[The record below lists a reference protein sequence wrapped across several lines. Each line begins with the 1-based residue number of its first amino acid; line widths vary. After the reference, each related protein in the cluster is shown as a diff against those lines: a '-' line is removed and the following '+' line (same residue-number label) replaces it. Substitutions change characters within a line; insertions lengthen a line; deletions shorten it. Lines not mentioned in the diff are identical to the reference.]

1 MCFCV
6 CAIGSVCVSAV
17 RAYTCVCT
25 LAWGPMDGQS
35 LSLRSC
41 SSRPCVLAAHARE
54 FMRLRGTCPRPQRKR
69 PNPERRRANHAP
81 ISPGRKRTP
90 GWPANGRSRAKC
102 PVGAQ
107 GGGTLEA
114 DAEGE
119 NGGAEKG
126 LADAA
131 GGAGGNHCVDL
142 PHRGRLF
149 ARARALASSRGA
161 RSHGGSP
168 VVRANARGR
177 AGKRLGS
184 PPRRPWR
191 RGRA

>member
-1 MCFCV
+1 M
-6 CAIGSVCVSAV
+6 SAV

-90 GWPANGRSRAKC
+90 EWPANGRSRAKC

-142 PHRGRLF
+142 PRGGRRARSF
-149 ARARALASSRGA
+149 ARARALAQLTRREIA
-161 RSHGGSP
+161 RRKP
-168 VVRANARGR
+168 VVRAGASER
-177 AGKRLGS
+177 AGARRQALGVTAS
-184 PPRRPWR
+184 S
-191 RGRA
+191 AMA